1 MENRL
6 RRTITHYGRTFTCLE
21 NSLNALLETESLTE
35 ESSVGNYLSLVDTF
49 GERNLSKTARDIL
62 NETL

>member
-6 RRTITHYGRTFTCLE
+6 RRTITHYGRTFTFLE